1 MSKRQIGLRALAA
14 ILSVDTLLVTGA
26 PPASAACA
34 EIWVGKFGSV
44 RATQCTSGA
53 IVCTSDSDKGR
64 PVEFRA
70 GDQFVLC
77 VKVPFDAYVTLWDA
91 APQSGDVR
99 RLYPNILSH
108 QNNAHVYGDKMTGG
122 AMHCF
127 GQTDFPLYFP
137 RAQGAGSGR
146 LTVFATATLEAQPR
160 PEDMPV
166 PGEQMKRAR
175 HDLVAQTL
183 NAGVDCKV
191 QYSHSVYY
199 NISN

>member
-1 MSKRQIGLRALAA
+1 MRKRQMALRALAA
-14 ILSVDTLLVTGA
+14 ILSVDTLLVTAA

-34 EIWVGKFGSV
+34 DMWVGKFDAA
-44 RATQCTSGA
+44 RAGQCTSGA
-53 IVCTSDSDKGR
+53 IVCTSESDRGR

-77 VKVPFDAYVTLWDA
+77 VKLPFDAYVTLWDA

-108 QNNAHVYGDKMTGG
+108 QNNAHVYGERMTGG

-127 GQTDFPLYFP
+127 GVTDFPLYFP
-137 RAQGAGSGR
+137 KVQGTGSGI
-146 LTVFATATLEAQPR
+146 LTVFATARLEAQPK

-166 PGEQMKRAR
+166 PGEQMRRAR

-183 NAGVDCKV
+183 NDGVDCRVK
-191 QYSHSVYY
+191 YSHSVFYK
-199 NISN
+199 ISN